1 MVVRV
6 APLAVAV
13 PPDDAALTA
22 GEAMSRP
29 VIVVLIV
36 LGGFVATRLIRM
48 VLRRT
53 VRHVADRSL
62 VRSSR
67 WWRTRVR
74 REGLESAELVEQR
87 RRQRIDAASRM
98 LSHVFSLV
106 VWVVVS
112 IAVFHVLE
120 LDAAFFLSSAGFLG
134 AGLAIGGQHKV
145 NDYLTGLSVLL
156 EDRYGVGDEVEV
168 EIGWSEPVRGV
179 VEHIGAVS
187 TRIRDARS
195 TVHLPHASMVNVRN
209 LSQEPAQA
217 RLEVHLPGSVDPEV
231 LADAAADAMREV
243 AGTKHLTGVVFV
255 DDIEALHVDPDAE
268 RVELNVR
275 TARPLSSDERE
286 LLVRR
291 TEERL
296 ATLDP

>member
-6 APLAVAV
+6 APLAAAV

-36 LGGFVATRLIRM
+36 LGGFVATRVIRM